1 MAMKYSTLIKSVA
14 GAGMLL
20 GSAAVMATGFG
31 GGWKHDSH
39 TNTLM
44 NTNAPS
50 YESTGPAASMKSKK
64 GSEFAD
70 GVSQNSN
77 TGTLMNANVPVRG
90 KQHSAGGD
98 THVTKNSFGGGLYQD
113 KNTGTLTRID

>member
-1 MAMKYSTLIKSVA
+1 MKYSTIIKSIA

-20 GSAAVMATGFG
+20 GSAGVMATGFG

-50 YESTGPAASMKSKK
+50 YESSSPAAAMKSKK
-64 GSEFAD
+64 GSGFGD
-70 GVSQNSN
+70 SLSQDSN
-77 TGTLMNANVPVRG
+77 TGTLVNANVPTYV
-90 KQHSAGGD
+90 KQPGAGGD
-98 THVTKNSFGGGLYQD
+98 KQVTRNSFGGSWYLD
-113 KNTGTLTRID
+113 RNTGTFTLYD